1 MSPRAQRLLHDALLA
16 SADVNPSKTAI
27 IAEGRSYSYTQLLDA
42 ALRLASALQDNGIR
56 RGDRVAIYLDNS
68 WFAAVAVY
76 GTLLA
81 GGVLTIIN
89 PQTKS
94 EKLAFVLA
102 DS

>member
-56 RGDRVAIYLDNS
+56 RGDRVAIIAEGRRLRAKVRRCLDS
-68 WFAAVAVY
+68 LVARRVASRRASA
-76 GTLLA
+76 T
-81 GGVLTIIN
+81 
-89 PQTKS
+89 
-94 EKLAFVLA
+94 
-102 DS
+102 DR